1 LPALH
6 AAHTRVLPNNDD
18 DVGQGVD
25 EMKRSD
31 NPMASFFEAQMTGT
45 TDIMRATLDGMQ
57 RLQEITLRALRE
69 GAGGQMTLARS
80 LTDARDPADLSRAQK
95 ELTGPVAEQAGRFQ
109 QELLQAITEM
119 NGEVIRASYSMME
132 RLSGAMAESSAA
144 AGVQLPAGGAGGT
157 AGMQSPLAM
166 YEAGLKQW
174 QNAVQQMS
182 QTMMPGGPSQVADD
196 QDEDDDGGGTATR
209 SKAANKRKSG
219 RR

>member
-1 LPALH
+1 
-6 AAHTRVLPNNDD
+6 
-18 DVGQGVD
+18 
-25 EMKRSD
+25 MKRTD

-45 TDIMRATLDGMQ
+45 TDIVRATLDGMQ
-57 RLQEITLRALRE
+57 RLQEITLRALRN

-80 LTDARDPADLSRAQK
+80 LTEARDPADLSRAQNQ
-95 ELTGPVAEQAGRFQ
+95 LAGPASEQAGRFQ

-132 RLSGAMAESSAA
+132 RLSGAMAESSASM
-144 AGVQLPAGGAGGT
+144 GVQLPAGGAGGT

-182 QTMMPGGPSQVADD
+182 QTMMPGSPLQVA
-196 QDEDDDGGGTATR
+196 DEDDDDEDDGGTATR
-209 SKAANKRKSG
+209 SKAASKKGKSG

>member
-1 LPALH
+1 
-6 AAHTRVLPNNDD
+6 
-18 DVGQGVD
+18 
-25 EMKRSD
+25 MKRSD

-45 TDIMRATLDGMQ
+45 TDIVRATLDGMQ
-57 RLQEITLRALRE
+57 RLQEITLRALRD

-80 LTDARDPADLSRAQK
+80 LTEARDPADLSRAQNQ
-95 ELTGPVAEQAGRFQ
+95 LAGPATEQAGRFQ

-144 AGVQLPAGGAGGT
+144 MGVQLPAGGAGGT

-174 QNAVQQMS
+174 QSAVQQMS
-182 QTMMPGGPSQVADD
+182 QTMIPGSPTQV
-196 QDEDDDGGGTATR
+196 DDDDDDESDGGTATR